1 MKRVLYKKIII
12 LIREKY
18 LTYLKYPPSKL
29 KIDLIDIFLKIIRS
43 KRLWVGYWPDQ
54 NDSQPNKF
62 CSVSAQAMALDRS
75 RGPLKSATLAGK
87 PATTAPPRHRL
98 PPPPPA
104 TPPPPPHCRRRL
116 PPGPPRAVV
125 YIFFIFLKNF
135 ATGTR
140 WLPRVC
146 HDHRFDN
153 CHSPVA

>member
-43 KRLWVGYWPDQ
+43 QRLWVGYWPDQ

-104 TPPPPPHCRRRL
+104 TPPPPPPL
-116 PPGPPRAVV
+116 PPTPPARAAEGRGL
-125 YIFFIFLKNF
+125 YIFYIF
-135 ATGTR
+135 
-140 WLPRVC
+140 
-146 HDHRFDN
+146 
-153 CHSPVA
+153 